1 LAGIKRS
8 RRLKTEDDDANRP
21 AGQEQ
26 RQDRCGL
33 VRRKQIFG
41 REIREPGVAV
51 RPRFDDDELLAS
63 HGLSDKASGRR
74 RVFR

>member
-1 LAGIKRS
+1 MTTPIARLAK
-8 RRLKTEDDDANRP
+8 
-21 AGQEQ
+21 EQ

-51 RPRFDDDELLAS
+51 RPRFDDDELLS
-63 HGLSDKASGRR
+63 HGLSDKAFWPPASVQVTGEADPRT
-74 RVFR
+74 